1 MRVNITLQ
9 FIAINGV
16 SRHFLNVR
24 QDRTEIEK
32 IENRVKFFFFFIFH
46 FSLFV
51 FVSI

>member
-16 SRHFLNVR
+16 SRHFINVR

-32 IENRVKFFFFFIFH
+32 FENRVKFFFFFIFH